1 MTKEIQEAIRANLK
15 SIASL
20 DREIEQLSRESVDA
34 ALSLVDKDRKMPFW
48 YVAYGDDQLPGIR
61 LYEYGVNTASVGYIR
76 IQSDAAFV
84 ATGID
89 ACVEYAGLQPGLLF
103 SSVYDLPLSFTF
115 GVRVYDESSYRWVTL
130 TNQDRSVQQG
140 ASLPTSLLS
149 PVTKFRQS
157 GLSLT
162 NECTFPRNALIRV
175 EAYTNE
181 IPQGPSNIRPTRFY
195 FSFCGYKVFGG

>member
-20 DREIEQLSRESVDA
+20 DKEIEQLSRESVDA

-48 YVAYGDDQLPGIR
+48 YVAYGDDQLPGVR
-61 LYEYGVNTASVGYIR
+61 LYEYGVNAASIGYIR
-76 IQSDAAFV
+76 VQSDAAFV
-84 ATGID
+84 ATGVD
-89 ACVEYAGLQPGLLF
+89 ACVEYEEGGRRLF
-103 SSVYDLPLSFTF
+103 STIYDLPLSVVF

-130 TNQDRSVQQG
+130 TNQDRNVQQG

-157 GLSLT
+157 GFSLT
-162 NECTFPRNALIRV
+162 NECTFPRNALVRV
-175 EAYTNE
+175 EAYANE
-181 IPQGPSNIRPTRFY
+181 YPEEGIRPTRFY